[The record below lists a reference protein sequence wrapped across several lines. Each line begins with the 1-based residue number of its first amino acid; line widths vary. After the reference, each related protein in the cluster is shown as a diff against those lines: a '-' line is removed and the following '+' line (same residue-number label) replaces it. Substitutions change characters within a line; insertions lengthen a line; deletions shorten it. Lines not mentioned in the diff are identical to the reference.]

1 MKKNEMI
8 EDLEYLGAFSPGE
21 VKPGFMT
28 ADVTHREKN
37 RPPLHLLLGKEG
49 KEITAHAIL
58 FKGDMFRLV
67 QANGTEGIMVFHKG
81 H

>member
-28 ADVTHREKN
+28 ADVTHKERTTDLPFISSLVRREK
-37 RPPLHLLLGKEG
+37 K
-49 KEITAHAIL
+49 
-58 FKGDMFRLV
+58 
-67 QANGTEGIMVFHKG
+67 
-81 H
+81 

>member
-1 MKKNEMI
+1 ML
-8 EDLEYLGAFSPGE
+8 EDLECLGAFSPGE

-28 ADVTHREKN
+28 ADVTHEGEKN
-37 RPPLHLLLGKEG
+37 RPPLHPLLGKEG

-58 FKGDMFRLV
+58 FKGDAFRLV